1 MISRLCV
8 RCPAIVRYQPMEK
21 EVPFADF
28 PCFSELGALMS
39 VPFRISTACRGIE
52 EREIIHGRIDG
63 NLKGK

>member
-1 MISRLCV
+1 MTSRLCV
-8 RCPAIVRYQPMEK
+8 RSPAIVHYQPMER
-21 EVPFADF
+21 EVPFAAF
-28 PCFSELGALMS
+28 PCSSELGALMS